1 MAFATNAQLVEVLPT
16 IINHGVT
23 DFTSDLAEAE
33 KDVKRYLE
41 VNWYN
46 KTFSGGYNQV
56 GRSTGSEFDASLL
69 TEAQWT
75 RATVFRAL
83 STHIL
88 PSLSPFAVGGD
99 TFREM
104 ITFYKA
110 RFEEEMDMEMAQ
122 GIEYDSDNDGT
133 VAKGEVHRQ
142 RADRVYR

>member
-16 IINHGVT
+16 IINHGIT
-23 DFTSDLAEAE
+23 DFSSDLAEAE

-46 KTFSGGYNQV
+46 KTYSGGYNQV
-56 GRSTGSEFDASLL
+56 GSAVGSAYDASLL
-69 TEAQWT
+69 TEAQWR
-75 RATVFRAL
+75 RATIFRAL

-88 PSLSPFAVGGD
+88 PSLSPFTVGGD

-104 ITFYKA
+104 ITFYKS
-110 RFEEEMDMEMAQ
+110 RFNEEMDMEMAQ
-122 GIEYDSDNDGT
+122 GVEYDADDDGT
-133 VAKGEVHRQ
+133 ISKGEVHRQ